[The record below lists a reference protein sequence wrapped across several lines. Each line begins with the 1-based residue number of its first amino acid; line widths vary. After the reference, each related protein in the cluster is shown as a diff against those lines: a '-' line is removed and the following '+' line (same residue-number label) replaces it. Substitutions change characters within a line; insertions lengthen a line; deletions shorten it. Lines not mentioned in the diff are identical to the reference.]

1 MTPRERYEAVLAG
14 EPVDQVPRLPILM
27 QFAAEYIGSNYGA
40 FASDHRVL
48 AEANIR
54 CAEDFGMEQLSAISD
69 PYRETAGFGG
79 EVVFHENAVPECVR
93 PPLADDRDLGRLA
106 VPDPFEAP
114 RMRDRIDG
122 VRLMR
127 ERTGDNY
134 SVLGWIEGPAA
145 EAADLRGV
153 SEFLMDM
160 MEEPE
165 WCGELMDRCADAGI
179 AFAFAQIAAGADTI
193 GVGDAICSQI
203 SPDLYEELVLPRQQ
217 RLLAAIGEAGGR
229 GICGTGSGNCRST
242 WSMSITWWT
251 WRRFAR
257 RWVRS
262 RCWSATWIRVR
273 SCASASRSGSGT
285 YWLLRGRRP
294 DRAGWRRRAARFP
307 RGHRR
312 KTCEPCASRL
322 GEGRDPQRGFHWV
335 DGFCGEGWI
344 GALGSIRTHWD
355 AARRQPDRSEPEAKP

>member
-1 MTPRERYEAVLAG
+1 MAMTPRERYEAVLAG

-229 GICGTGSGNCRST
+229 VRLHICGQTRHLWNGFRQLPLDLVDVDHLVDMAAIREALGPQPVLVGNVDPSAEL
-242 WSMSITWWT
+242 
-251 WRRFAR
+251 RFGKPERIRHLLAAAR
-257 RWVRS
+257 AAAGPRWM
-262 RCWSATWIRVR
+262 
-273 SCASASRSGSGT
+273 ASAGCEIPSGT
-285 YWLLRGRRP
+285 PEENLR
-294 DRAGWRRRAARFP
+294 AL
-307 RGHRR
+307 
-312 KTCEPCASRL
+312 CEPI
-322 GEGRDPQRGFHWV
+322 GGR
-335 DGFCGEGWI
+335 
-344 GALGSIRTHWD
+344 
-355 AARRQPDRSEPEAKP
+355 